1 MTLAREERVPRQLSR
16 KGAGVVA
23 VPAEHRKGAGSRNR
37 TGKGPEREI
46 PFNVAAGD
54 RQR

>member
-37 TGKGPEREI
+37 TGKGPEQEI
-46 PFNVAAGD
+46 LINVAAGD